1 MRSALVLKLLT
12 YAPSG
17 AIVAAATTSL
27 PEAVGGVRN
36 WDYRYCWLRDASF
49 TVAAL
54 YDCGF
59 EREGAAFVDWLLYS
73 TRLTQPRLQIL
84 YDVFGESK
92 VPERELSHLDGYRG
106 SKPVRVGNNAHGQFQ
121 LDVYGELLSAIDEA
135 TQRGERIDRDIR
147 RLIDRVASMVIKR
160 WREPDAG
167 IWEKRAGLHQHVHGK
182 VMAWLALD
190 CAESLGCKLKGLPE
204 AKQAIR
210 DEVMAHG
217 FDAQRNTFVD
227 IYGSSD
233 VDAALL
239 YIARVRFIEPK
250 DPRMLGTIDAIRAAL
265 GHNGDT
271 TPGASTTASHPVRGR
286 SSPAVSGSRRRS
298 RSPESATRRGK
309 CSRMPRRTRTTS
321 GSFPR
326 RWTSRPA
333 RCWATSRR
341 RSPTSG

>member
-1 MRSALVLKLLT
+1 
-12 YAPSG
+12 
-17 AIVAAATTSL
+17 
-27 PEAVGGVRN
+27 
-36 WDYRYCWLRDASF
+36 
-49 TVAAL
+49 
-54 YDCGF
+54 
-59 EREGAAFVDWLLYS
+59 
-73 TRLTQPRLQIL
+73 
-84 YDVFGESK
+84 
-92 VPERELSHLDGYRG
+92 
-106 SKPVRVGNNAHGQFQ
+106 
-121 LDVYGELLSAIDEA
+121 
-135 TQRGERIDRDIR
+135 
-147 RLIDRVASMVIKR
+147 MVIKR

-265 GHNGDT
+265 GHNGLLYRYD
-271 TPGASTTASHPVRGR
+271 
-286 SSPAVSGSRRRS
+286 
-298 RSPESATRRGK
+298 TRRVDDGLPPGEGAFLACSFWLAEALALAGK
-309 CSRMPRRTRTTS
+309 RDE
-321 GSFPR
+321 
-326 RWTSRPA
+326 A
-333 RCWATSRR
+333 RKVFEDAAAHANDVGLFSEEVDVETLLKPDIERL
-341 RSPTSG
+341 